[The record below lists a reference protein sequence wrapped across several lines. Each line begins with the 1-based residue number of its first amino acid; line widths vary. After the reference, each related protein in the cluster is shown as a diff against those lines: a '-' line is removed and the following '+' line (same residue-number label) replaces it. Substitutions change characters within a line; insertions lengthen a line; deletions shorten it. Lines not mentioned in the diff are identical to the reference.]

1 MKSLYFQVK
10 IVASAILLSTIL
22 LSCSNPVDSD
32 DHDDHHEEPV
42 GFVLKLNGSTV
53 IQQLANSSIEGSI
66 SLSNGEETDLIQ
78 LYFLSDDGDE
88 FRPTEDEYSIQ
99 AVFDPT
105 GIVAFE
111 QHDEDGKYA
120 FHLHAEQV
128 GSTNLQIKLMHG
140 SHSDFSTQM
149 IAITVTE

>member
-1 MKSLYFQVK
+1 MKSFSTQRS
-10 IVASAILLSTIL
+10 IALLAVLIPTFL
-22 LSCSNPVDSD
+22 FSCSNPVDSD

-42 GFVLKLNGSTV
+42 GFVLKLNGSNIV
-53 IQQLANSSIEGSI
+53 EQQANSNIEGAI
-66 SLSNGEETDLIQ
+66 SLSSGEETDLIQ
-78 LYFLSDDGDE
+78 LYFISEDGDE

-105 GIVAFE
+105 GIVEFE

-120 FHLHAEQV
+120 FHLHAEQA

-140 SHSDFSTQM
+140 THSDFSTQM
-149 IAITVTE
+149 IPISVSE